1 MSKDDSRINEWFV
14 PKFGPIKFRVLIGLL
29 FLPYTSM
36 SICFTVLGGL
46 LSPVIHPDRLFALAV
61 IYFLALGL
69 GAHAADAL
77 GSKRIRPWA
86 NYITKRELKLLLIL
100 GLVIAYTIGLYYIVN
115 YVPFLALIAISE
127 GFFLFAYNFELFG
140 GFFHNNFWFA
150 ISWGAIPLL
159 AGFVMQTDSIAI
171 SAIMLSFLTGGVS
184 YIEI

>member
-1 MSKDDSRINEWFV
+1 
-14 PKFGPIKFRVLIGLL
+14 
-29 FLPYTSM
+29 
-36 SICFTVLGGL
+36 
-46 LSPVIHPDRLFALAV
+46 
-61 IYFLALGL
+61 LGL

-100 GLVIAYTIGLYYIVN
+100 GLVLAYSIGLYYIVN

-171 SAIMLSFLTGGVS
+171 SAIMLSFLTGCVS
-184 YIEI
+184 YIEIRLSREYKALKRTRALITKQNRLEISLKAISLGTIAVTIASVIVSYFCSGHISLST